1 MRNGKLVVAQI
12 GCGKFAEHEDL
23 PNISSL
29 DTVLLK
35 WVCDL
40 DRKRAEEMKEQFNA
54 EKVTSDFKEICA
66 DPEVDLIK
74 IATSHEIH
82 LPIVE
87 CAAAAGKH
95 ICDDA
100 ESGNYPGYSSVGDRP
115 AELDAYENRHRNPIV
130 PCVGEYTAAGAF
142 GTDAHQ
148 LPCSQKHLSG
158 ASADLL

>member
-82 LPIVE
+82 FPIVE

-95 ICDDA
+95 IPA
-100 ESGNYPGYSSVGDRP
+100 SIMTIKNNNPVFLIIAIILYRSIASSK
-115 AELDAYENRHRNPIV
+115 
-130 PCVGEYTAAGAF
+130 
-142 GTDAHQ
+142 AH
-148 LPCSQKHLSG
+148 LHQKNIIKQR
-158 ASADLL
+158 